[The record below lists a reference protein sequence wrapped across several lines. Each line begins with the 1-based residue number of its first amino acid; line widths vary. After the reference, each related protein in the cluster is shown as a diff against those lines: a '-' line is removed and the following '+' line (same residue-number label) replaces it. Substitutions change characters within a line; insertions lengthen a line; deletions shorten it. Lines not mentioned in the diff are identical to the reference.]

1 MTTTTITTLIVIWA
15 VLMTLG
21 VVIELVRKAR
31 LRARNSRVKPTT
43 KKSAE
48 MERLSRRVTRIH
60 TPDLA
65 SHLEMATVAAF
76 ESVHRWTRAV
86 NPLEREALQAE
97 AITAV
102 RAQLALLEEQKRRGI
117 S

>member
-1 MTTTTITTLIVIWA
+1 
-15 VLMTLG
+15 MTLTNIALLVACFALGG
-21 VVIELVRKAR
+21 VAGMAAGR
-31 LRARNSRVKPTT
+31 LIRRHRGTPVTQ
-43 KKSAE
+43 KSAE

-65 SHLEMATVAAF
+65 SHLETATVAAF
-76 ESVHRWTRAV
+76 ESVHQWTRAV